1 MKNVNLLIWV
11 TQLGIS
17 VAVPPA
23 VFIFLAVWLRNK
35 FSWGSWV
42 LVVGVIL
49 GVICAAEGFLS
60 SLKAMRRLE
69 GEKEDKPPLAFND
82 HD

>member
-17 VAVPPA
+17 VAVPPTA
-23 VFIFLAVWLRNK
+23 FILLAVWLRNR
-35 FSWGSWV
+35 FDWGSWV
-42 LVVGVIL
+42 LVVGIVL
-49 GVICAAEGFLS
+49 GVICAVEGFFS
-60 SLKAMRRLE
+60 SVKAMRRLE
-69 GEKEDKPPLAFND
+69 NKKEEKTPLAFND